1 MAAPQPPLFLRQ
13 LLLAHRGTAFGDT
26 LRAKFQGPA
35 LATQMSAN
43 LRDPNQLSAALT
55 LVNALGGGMNN
66 DEEAELNSKIT
77 EGLPFFIQWELVP
90 GAPNLRP
97 WQRRFVDEAK
107 RQWQEEGRKRLLGVY
122 ATGTGKSAVIACASY
137 VGSRTRSLIIVPN
150 RLLLDS
156 MAEALGAP
164 YEPGVDAPD
173 NPEQPVLRK
182 YGLIA
187 ANAPMPKVLV
197 LPHLGAPGD
206 FTYVYTA
213 GGYNPL
219 PPRKRSM
226 IEIILDHDIVLS
238 TVQTLSRERVA
249 TELDGNGQPVDVP
262 DGRLIKMNEWIV
274 AEQKPLF
281 DLVIFDEAHH
291 IKARTW
297 GSVRNQLGGG
307 AGNARLLNAA
317 GGQIIAPINVLY
329 VTATPYHDA
338 GNLDVDDVRDA
349 GPSTVPPMTPYTL
362 LDAHEHNVVKG
373 VVFLNINTHPEG
385 QPAGISWKIDV
396 LKLVGDTLRSKMD
409 AQPHIEHR
417 GLIMIK
423 DTATAQALVDEYNAL
438 TDKPLARLGVPIV
451 VESYFN
457 PTNPTH
463 PSVAEMKKRLHRF
476 QITSA
481 PNPIHVLVQC
491 AKLGEG
497 YDQPNISVVG
507 ICSNVGKLSKFAQ
520 FSGRAVRKLG
530 PSNVEQGLVN
540 TVSDSRDNMAHI
552 ITHDKFLQLKHW
564 RPFTRQEGF
573 GGFNPAGEDEDDEDD
588 EVNDNAS
595 SAEPLA
601 KKLKPSNGSRKVD
614 RYVLARTAER
624 QTAVLTVESGQHNKP
639 YMTASWDFIDH
650 HTVA

>member
-1 MAAPQPPLFLRQ
+1 M
-13 LLLAHRGTAFGDT
+13 
-26 LRAKFQGPA
+26 
-35 LATQMSAN
+35 
-43 LRDPNQLSAALT
+43 
-55 LVNALGGGMNN
+55 
-66 DEEAELNSKIT
+66 
-77 EGLPFFIQWELVP
+77 
-90 GAPNLRP
+90 
-97 WQRRFVDEAK
+97 DEAK

-137 VGSRTRSLIIVPN
+137 VGWRKRSLIVVPN

-173 NPEQPVLRK
+173 TPEKPDVLRK

-187 ANAPMPKVLV
+187 ADAPMPKVLV
-197 LPHLGAPGD
+197 LPHLGLPGD
-206 FTYVYTA
+206 YTYVYTA

-238 TVQTLSRERVA
+238 TVQTLSREKEK
-249 TELDGNGQPVDVP
+249 TELDGNGQPVVRRRARR
-262 DGRLIKMNEWIV
+262 GRLIKMNEWIV
-274 AEQKPLF
+274 AQQKPLF
-281 DLVIFDEAHH
+281 NLVIFDEAHH

-297 GSVRNQLGGG
+297 GTVRNQLGGG
-307 AGNARLLNAA
+307 AGNARLLNAT

-338 GNLDVDDVRDA
+338 GNLDVPAVRDA

-362 LDAHEHNVVKG
+362 LDGHEHNIVKG
-373 VVFLNINTHPEG
+373 VVFLNINTPPEG
-385 QPAGISWKIDV
+385 QPAGISWKVDV
-396 LKLVGDTLRSKMD
+396 LKLIGDTLRSKMD

-438 TDKPLARLGVPIV
+438 TDKPLARPGVPIV

-463 PSVAEMKKRLHRF
+463 PSVAEMKKRLNRF
-476 QITSA
+476 KITSD

-497 YDQPNISVVG
+497 YDHSPTSLSSASVLTWASSPSSHSSQAAP
-507 ICSNVGKLSKFAQ
+507 CESSARAALSK
-520 FSGRAVRKLG
+520 
-530 PSNVEQGLVN
+530 
-540 TVSDSRDNMAHI
+540 
-552 ITHDKFLQLKHW
+552 
-564 RPFTRQEGF
+564 
-573 GGFNPAGEDEDDEDD
+573 
-588 EVNDNAS
+588 
-595 SAEPLA
+595 
-601 KKLKPSNGSRKVD
+601 GS
-614 RYVLARTAER
+614 
-624 QTAVLTVESGQHNKP
+624 
-639 YMTASWDFIDH
+639 
-650 HTVA
+650 